1 MSPLLSEKDLLSWAV
16 ARRERMNKVARTVT
30 IAVILYVVF
39 LLALLLA
46 TADSFQWRTGI
57 VGPICMVI
65 ALIICPVL
73 LVSSNWGQSVTMFV
87 APAITSV
94 IWALVIGTAVD
105 RWKAQLKEILRTAVI
120 AAGVLAIFAGILLIR
135 HRDIFYWTTGV
146 IQLICEISI
155 AIICPTV
162 LIPHVISL
170 RDPSFIEPV
179 LSSLVWAMVI
189 KNAINKRRRKRAPDD
204 SPRGKANNED
214 SPVEHLEGGP
224 QS

>member
-16 ARRERMNKVARTVT
+16 ARRERMNKVARAVT

-46 TADSFQWRTGI
+46 TSDSFQWRTGI

-73 LVSSNWGQSVTMFV
+73 LVSGNWGQSVTMFV

-170 RDPSFIEPV
+170 RAPSFIEPV